1 MNPFRGTWT
10 AIVTPFRSGKL
21 DLPALEQ
28 HVERQISA
36 GVDGLVPCGTTGES
50 PTLSLDEHLEV
61 VSTTVRVARKRVPVC
76 AGSGGNCTDKTLELS
91 RRCADAGADGLLL
104 VAPYYNRPSQEG
116 LYRHFATVA
125 KAVRLP
131 IMLYNIPGRCGVEI
145 SIDTIAR
152 LHRDFPHITAVK
164 HATGS
169 VPGAADLA
177 DVSDIA
183 ILSGDDPI
191 TLPLMSLGAV
201 GVVSVMS
208 NLIPATVKRLTQ
220 AALEGRWIDA
230 QLAHR
235 EAYGFSRQLLSLDI
249 NPIPIK
255 TALAIKGWCAEEFRL
270 PICPLAP
277 EARAKLV
284 ALLESRDLG

>member
-1 MNPFRGTWT
+1 MNPFRGMWT
-10 AIVTPFRSGKL
+10 AIVTPFRGGQL
-21 DLPALEQ
+21 DRPALEQ
-28 HVERQISA
+28 HVERQIAA

-50 PTLSLDEHLEV
+50 PTLSVEEHVEV
-61 VSTTVRVARKRVPVC
+61 VATTVRVARQRVPVC
-76 AGSGGNCTDKTLELS
+76 AGAGTNCTAKTVELS

-104 VAPYYNRPSQEG
+104 VAPYYNRPSQVG
-116 LYRHFATVA
+116 LFQHFAAVA
-125 KAVRLP
+125 RAVRLP

-145 SIDTIAR
+145 AIDTIAR
-152 LHRDFPHITAVK
+152 LHREFPSITAVK

-169 VPGAADLA
+169 VSGAADLA

-191 TLPLMSLGAV
+191 TLPLMSQGAV

-208 NLIPATVKRLTQ
+208 NLIPKTVKRLTQ
-220 AALEGRWIDA
+220 AALESRWIDA

-235 EAYGFSRQLLSLDI
+235 EAYGFSKRLLGLDI

-255 TALAIKGWCAEEFRL
+255 SAAAIKGWCAEEFRL
-270 PICPLAP
+270 PMCPLAP

-284 ALLESRDLG
+284 ALLEERDLG